1 MLRAL
6 LILACVM
13 IVAGAAAMINGYSMI
28 LNERGW
34 SQLIAGSV
42 VLTGGLI
49 VTALAGLLFHLQK
62 LWEKDRQSDTRLSEA
77 PAQPVLPVEQQA
89 VSPSPLPDITAHDTH
104 RVRDGAAPA
113 FYGHASAYDR
123 VPAQAA
129 SQQEAFHKDV
139 HAPSKAEPQHVSQDH
154 QHHGQLNQELAQ
166 INVTQKDNPQSARL
180 QDEPPQVFV
189 SLPDA
194 DYGQFKPLSQPA
206 DSRGAVPFSP
216 EPNLATRDASAA
228 RPQLKQPSLFEV
240 VQDQHQGFGV
250 TPSTNPA
257 PRMHPDGL
265 PPSAMGREDRALTS
279 EPVVAAPPPQPKE
292 RLLLASYSTGGVGY
306 FMYSDQ
312 SIEAEMAI
320 GRYRFNSMDELRT
333 FIETQVGGERVSD

>member
-1 MLRAL
+1 MKSLGNDKDCDMLRAL

-13 IVAGAAAMINGYSMI
+13 VIAGAAAMINGSGMI

-49 VTALAGLLFHLQK
+49 VTALAGVLYHVQT
-62 LWEKDRQSDTRLSEA
+62 LWEKDRLSVTQTSDAA
-77 PAQPVLPVEQQA
+77 PQPVLSVEQQPI
-89 VSPSPLPDITAHDTH
+89 SPTALPDITAHDTH
-104 RVRDGAAPA
+104 RVRDGMTPA
-113 FYGHASAYDR
+113 FYERATPHALSPQDAFHTDLQASAP
-123 VPAQAA
+123 V
-129 SQQEAFHKDV
+129 E
-139 HAPSKAEPQHVSQDH
+139 
-154 QHHGQLNQELAQ
+154 QHHGQLNHELAQ
-166 INVTQKDNPQSARL
+166 LNPSHKNNPHTAPV
-180 QDEPPQVFV
+180 QDDPQPVFV

-194 DYGQFKPLSQPA
+194 DYDQFKPMAQPTGA
-206 DSRGAVPFSP
+206 QGAVPFSP
-216 EPNLATRDASAA
+216 EPSLTTRDAPAP

-250 TPSTNPA
+250 TPSSKPA
-257 PRMHPDGL
+257 PHMHPDAL
-265 PPSAMGREDRALTS
+265 HPSAPVLPA
-279 EPVVAAPPPQPKE
+279 EPVVAAPPEVPQAPQAPKE

>member
-6 LILACVM
+6 FILACVM
-13 IVAGAAAMINGYSMI
+13 IVAGAAAMINGSSMI

-49 VTALAGLLFHLQK
+49 VTALAGLLYHLQK
-62 LWEKDRQSDTRLSEA
+62 LWEKDRQSDTRMAETL
-77 PAQPVLPVEQQA
+77 PQPVLPVEQQA
-89 VSPSPLPDITAHDTH
+89 VSPTPLPDITAHDTH
-104 RVRDGAAPA
+104 RVRDGASPA
-113 FYGHASAYDR
+113 FYDHASAYDR

-129 SQQEAFHKDV
+129 SPQEAFHKDV
-139 HAPSKAEPQHVSQDH
+139 HAPSKAEPQPVSQDH

-180 QDEPPQVFV
+180 QDEPLPVFV

-194 DYGQFKPLSQPA
+194 DYDQFKPISQPS

-265 PPSAMGREDRALTS
+265 PPSAMMREERALTS
-279 EPVVAAPPPQPKE
+279 EPVVAVPPPEPKE